1 MGQSQLFRCKAR
13 VSPIVGQP
21 GSPSHEREGFSMNEL
36 VSGII
41 EIGVQKLVCGES
53 MFTSEFQRPSEAT
66 IRLVTGPSAFCLF
79 IVQRDFHACRAKGDR
94 SNIISS

>member
-21 GSPSHEREGFSMNEL
+21 GIPSHEREGFSMNEL

-41 EIGVQKLVCGES
+41 EIGVQ
-53 MFTSEFQRPSEAT
+53 
-66 IRLVTGPSAFCLF
+66 
-79 IVQRDFHACRAKGDR
+79 
-94 SNIISS
+94 